1 MKKVGRP
8 EGLIAYDS
16 LKNFE
21 RRKIG
26 EKNQFRIIR
35 PRTIIYSFILGAVG
49 VIMLYALLN
58 RSLLDVNIL
67 RDRNPLFVQLSSGDI
82 RNGYTIKIMNKSTS
96 DQKYSINL
104 EGLND
109 FNIRSEN
116 VSEYTETGAPIVSV
130 QRDKLQS
137 VKFYVSTPLL
147 NLVDD
152 SVDVTFTIKELE
164 SGETDIQSTT
174 FKGPKK

>member
-1 MKKVGRP
+1 
-8 EGLIAYDS
+8 
-16 LKNFE
+16 
-21 RRKIG
+21 
-26 EKNQFRIIR
+26 
-35 PRTIIYSFILGAVG
+35 
-49 VIMLYALLN
+49 
-58 RSLLDVNIL
+58 
-67 RDRNPLFVQLSSGDI
+67 
-82 RNGYTIKIMNKSTS
+82 
-96 DQKYSINL
+96 
-104 EGLND
+104 LND

-116 VSEYTETGAPIVSV
+116 VSEYTETGAAIVSV

-174 FKGPKK
+174 FKGPKKRQLKLNLILEKEYLLGLSGFFWLYLRLMEL